1 MHKTVPMKK
10 TIEIW
15 HKLTRIMLNKE

>member
-1 MHKTVPMKK
+1 MKK